1 MNNIFN
7 KIFRY
12 ALSATVAITA
22 VCSCDEWTMPE
33 SKELK
38 YPTVQEQNPGLWE
51 AYLRSLRAYR
61 QSDHKIVLAG
71 FDNKTGVACGR
82 GEMLSALPDSVD
94 FAVLSEPDGL
104 SEDIQKD
111 MKSIREEKATG
122 TLYTVSY
129 ENILASYEVYTKEW
143 DDAHQPTETG
153 DGTAEGTPSDD
164 GQKTSRSDFFA
175 ATLADSL
182 AIHDKYGYDGIII
195 SFTGASTI
203 KLTDEEKATE
213 RALQD
218 EFFTPVKEWMSA
230 HQDAI
235 VMFSG
240 KPQNLLSEDFLE
252 LCRYIIIPAETAGS
266 ADKMSFLTRAAMG
279 DGIPS
284 DRFIIRVSAP
294 YEKLGTFT
302 TGLTAIEGAAGWVL
316 NEDAT
321 YSRKGVMV
329 IHSQKD
335 YYSSSAYG
343 NIRRAISIM
352 NPSPKF

>member
-1 MNNIFN
+1 MNIF
-7 KIFRY
+7 RC
-12 ALSATVAITA
+12 ALCAIVAIA
-22 VCSCDEWTMPE
+22 VVCSCDEWTMPE
-33 SKELK
+33 SKKLEF
-38 YPTVQEQNPGLWE
+38 PMVQEHNPRLWE
-51 AYLRSLRAYR
+51 AYLRSLRNYR

-71 FDNKTGVACGR
+71 FDNKTGVPCGR

-111 MKSIREEKATG
+111 MVSLREEKSIG
-122 TLYTVSY
+122 TLYTVNY
-129 ENILASYEVYTKEW
+129 ENILASYEAYSKKW
-143 DDAHQPTETG
+143 DDGHQTTEAG
-153 DGTAEGTPSDD
+153 DDSTEGTSSDD
-164 GQKTSRSDFFA
+164 GQKASRSDFFA
-175 ATLADSL
+175 GALADSL

-195 SFTGASTI
+195 SFIGASTI
-203 KLTDEEKATE
+203 KLTDEEKAAE
-213 RALQD
+213 KALQD
-218 EFFTPVKEWMSA
+218 EFFTPVKEWLST
-230 HQDAI
+230 HQDAV

-240 KPQNLLSEDFLE
+240 RPQNLLSEDFLD

-266 ADKMSFLTRAAMG
+266 ADKMSFLARSAMG

-284 DRFIIRVSAP
+284 DRFIICVSAP
-294 YEKLGTFT
+294 YGKLGMSS
-302 TGLTAIEGAAGWVL
+302 TGLSAIEEAAGWVL

-321 YSRKGVMV
+321 YSRKGIMV

-335 YYSSSAYG
+335 YHSSMTYG